1 MADAPPSAQPP
12 SKNALKKAAKEAE
25 KAKKKAEQAAQR
37 QEELQLRQKQE
48 AADGFAASNYG
59 EQPSTN
65 ASGGA
70 VQEWIQLADVGEWE
84 DKLCIF
90 RGALENARIQSTK
103 LAFLAMGQG
112 LHSVQLVV
120 AEDGENVSRQ
130 MVKFAADIPSES
142 LCVVHGIVKR
152 TAEKIKSATIQDYEI
167 SVKKIYVVSKAHTP
181 LPLQPA
187 DSERALPSEETDKEG
202 VTGPLVSLDTRL
214 NNRVLDL
221 RAKINHSIFILK
233 DGVDSLFQE
242 FLRGRG
248 FMRIHTPKIIG
259 APSEGGGN
267 VFRLD
272 YFQGSAFLAQSPQLY
287 KQMAIQGRFP
297 RVMEI
302 GPVFRA
308 EKSFTA
314 RHLTEFTGL
323 DLEME
328 IEHDYHEVVD
338 LLEALMLFI
347 FKGLDERYKK
357 ETELISKVYPAQPFK
372 LPENVPR
379 LRFEEGIAI
388 LREAGEEIG
397 DYDDLTTPQEKKLGR
412 LVLEKYG
419 SDFYTLDQFPQA
431 LRPFYTMP
439 SSTDQDNQ
447 YSNSFDMFMRGQ
459 EICSGAQRVHTYE
472 LLVERIQAL
481 GMNPQQDGLKDYV
494 NGFKYGCAP
503 HGGGGF
509 GLERIVAFYLGLPNI
524 RLASLF
530 PRDPTRVLP

>member
-25 KAKKKAEQAAQR
+25 KAKKKAGQAQQH
-37 QEELQLRQKQE
+37 QEELQLRQKQ
-48 AADGFAASNYG
+48 D
-59 EQPSTN
+59 
-65 ASGGA
+65 
-70 VQEWIQLADVGEWE
+70 LADVGEWE
-84 DKLCIF
+84 DKLCVF
-90 RGALENARIQSTK
+90 RGALENARVQSTK
-103 LAFLAMGQG
+103 LAFLAMSQG
-112 LHSVQLVV
+112 LHSIQLVV

-130 MVKFAADIPSES
+130 MVKFAGDIPSES
-142 LCVVHGIVKR
+142 LCVVHGLVKR
-152 TAEKIKSATIQDYEI
+152 TTEKIKSATIQDYEI
-167 SVKKIYVVSKAHTP
+167 SVQKIFVVSKAHTP

-187 DSERALPSEETDKEG
+187 DSERALPSEETDKEDI
-202 VTGPLVSLDTRL
+202 TSPLASLNTRL

-248 FMRIHTPKIIG
+248 FSIWRRLSMTMR
-259 APSEGGGN
+259 
-267 VFRLD
+267 R
-272 YFQGSAFLAQSPQLY
+272 
-287 KQMAIQGRFP
+287 
-297 RVMEI
+297 
-302 GPVFRA
+302 
-308 EKSFTA
+308 
-314 RHLTEFTGL
+314 GL
-323 DLEME
+323 
-328 IEHDYHEVVD
+328 
-338 LLEALMLFI
+338 
-347 FKGLDERYKK
+347 GERYKR
-357 ETELISKVYPAQPFK
+357 ETELIGKVYAAQPFK

-397 DYDDLTTPQEKKLGR
+397 DYDDLTTPQEKKLGK

-419 SDFYTLDQFPQA
+419 SDFYTLNQFPQA

-439 SSTDQDNQ
+439 SSPTAADNP

-472 LLVERIQAL
+472 LLVERIRAL
-481 GMNPQQDGLKDYV
+481 GMDPQQDGLRDYV
-494 NGFKYGCAP
+494 DGFRYGCAP

>member
-1 MADAPPSAQPP
+1 MADAPPPEAP

-25 KAKKKAEQAAQR
+25 KARKKAEQAEQR
-37 QEELQLRQKQE
+37 EKELELRQKQDQ
-48 AADGFAASNYG
+48 ASDFATSNYG
-59 EQPSTN
+59 EQPWTN
-65 ASGGA
+65 VAGA
-70 VQEWIQLADVGEWE
+70 AVAEWIQLADVGKWE
-84 DKLCIF
+84 DKECIF
-90 RGALENARIQSTK
+90 RGALENSRIQSAK
-103 LAFLAMGQG
+103 LAFLAVGQG
-112 LHSVQLVV
+112 LDSIQLVV
-120 AEDGENVSRQ
+120 AEDGTNVSRQ
-130 MVKFAADIPSES
+130 MVKFAGDIPSES

-152 TAEKIKSATIQDYEI
+152 TAEKIKSATIQDFEI
-167 SVKKIYVVSKAHTP
+167 SVRKVYVVSKAHTP

-187 DSERALPSEETDKEG
+187 DSEGALPSETEKED
-202 VTGPLVSLDTRL
+202 VTNPLVSLNTRL

-233 DGVDSLFQE
+233 DGVDALFQE
-242 FLRGRG
+242 FLRPRG
-248 FMRIHTPKIIG
+248 FMKIHTPKILG

-272 YFQGSAFLAQSPQLY
+272 YFERSCFLAQSPQLY

-297 RVMEI
+297 RVMEV

-308 EKSFTA
+308 EKSNTA

-328 IEHDYHEVVD
+328 IQNNYHEVVD
-338 LLEALMLFI
+338 MLESLMLFI
-347 FKGLDERYKK
+347 FRGLEERYSK
-357 ETELISKVYPAQPFK
+357 ETELIGKVYPVQPFK
-372 LPENVPR
+372 LPENIPR
-379 LRFEEGIAI
+379 LQFQEGIAM
-388 LREAGEEIG
+388 LREAGEELG
-397 DYDDLTTPQEKKLGR
+397 DYDDLTTPQEKKLGK

-439 SSTDQDNQ
+439 TSTDKDNQ
-447 YSNSFDMFMRGQ
+447 SSNSFDMFMRGQ

-509 GLERIVAFYLGLPNI
+509 GLERIVQFYLGLPNI